1 LLVYQGKI
9 QTSGME
15 KAELTEAQLAAAIR
29 EHGIEDVLQVDVAM
43 FEIDGNISVVS
54 ENYQKVSKRK
64 RKGHRV
70 LGGNTA

>member
-1 LLVYQGKI
+1 LVYQGKI
-9 QTSGME
+9 QAAGLK
-15 KAELTEAQLAAAIR
+15 KADLTEAQLAASLR
-29 EHGIEDVLQVDVAM
+29 EHGIDDVLHVDLAM